1 MSKAPA
7 TEARHW
13 LQETLEGL
21 GLTIYPAPPETVTPP
36 AAVVMPGDPW
46 VQPLTYGKTQVTL
59 EVIVLASLSGS
70 NAAAYDRLEDSLW
83 RITQT
88 LEGKALVGP
97 AKAPR
102 IQTFG
107 AAQVAAADLT
117 ITIHMEDSAS

>member
-13 LQETLEGL
+13 LQEILEGL

-36 AAVVMPGDPW
+36 AAVVVPGDPW
-46 VQPLTYGKTQVTL
+46 VSALTYGKTQVVL
-59 EVIVLASLSGS
+59 EVTVLASVSGS

-83 RITQT
+83 KIGKT

-97 AKAPR
+97 SKAPR
-102 IQTFG
+102 LQTFG

-117 ITIHMEDSAS
+117 ITIHMEDSA